1 MIMNTVRGV
10 VAWTML
16 LGLAV
21 APARAEAPSYRA
33 ISGVTYAK
41 RDERLLKA
49 DVFTPTKEGKHPG
62 VLIVHGGAWRG
73 GNRHHLG
80 KAADALAKAGY
91 VTVSI
96 DYRLAPKDPFPAQ
109 IEDCKDA
116 VRWMRTNAEKY
127 HIDADRVGGFGY
139 SAGGHLVA
147 LLGTAEE
154 TQQAAK
160 PGVMSTRLQA
170 VVAGGAPVDFQLLP
184 RDATVL
190 SYWLGGTRAEK
201 PDLYRQASP
210 LEFVTPDDP
219 PMLLFHGTRDAI
231 VPSLNAIAMAAKLQ
245 AAKVPVETL
254 LVERKGHIAAMFD
267 QQAIERAVKFF
278 DKHLKSVEQKPQ

>member
-1 MIMNTVRGV
+1 
-10 VAWTML
+10 
-16 LGLAV
+16 
-21 APARAEAPSYRA
+21 
-33 ISGVTYAK
+33 
-41 RDERLLKA
+41 
-49 DVFTPTKEGKHPG
+49 
-62 VLIVHGGAWRG
+62 
-73 GNRHHLG
+73 
-80 KAADALAKAGY
+80 
-91 VTVSI
+91 
-96 DYRLAPKDPFPAQ
+96 
-109 IEDCKDA
+109 
-116 VRWMRTNAEKY
+116 MRTNAEKY

-154 TQQAAK
+154 VQQAAK
-160 PGVMSTRLQA
+160 PNVMSARLQA

-210 LEFVTPDDP
+210 LEYVTPDDP
-219 PMLLFHGTRDAI
+219 PMFLFHGTRDAI

-245 AAKVPVETL
+245 AAKVPVETM
-254 LVERKGHIAAMFD
+254 LVQRKGHIAAMCD